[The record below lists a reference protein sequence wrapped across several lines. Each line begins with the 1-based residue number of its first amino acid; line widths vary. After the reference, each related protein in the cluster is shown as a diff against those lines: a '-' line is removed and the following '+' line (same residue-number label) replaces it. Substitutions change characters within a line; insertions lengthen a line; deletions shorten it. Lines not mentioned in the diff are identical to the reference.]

1 MLKNNSNVIYYLLGA
16 AASNLGNVISGL
28 AFMFL
33 AHEITASS
41 VYTTISQVAPY
52 LIFGLIGGVI
62 ADWVDKKS
70 C

>member
-1 MLKNNSNVIYYLLGA
+1 MYLEVLKNNSNVIYYLLGA

-41 VYTTISQVAPY
+41 VYTTIVAISQVAP
-52 LIFGLIGGVI
+52 
-62 ADWVDKKS
+62 
-70 C
+70 